1 MDFQVQYG
9 ALDQAASDI
18 TTGAGNL
25 ESCLNDLENTLN
37 QLRSSWEGQA
47 QEAYQAAQLKW
58 NEGLEGL
65 KDVLRRTSAAVDSAR
80 SNYQQTDQSSAAR
93 F

>member
-1 MDFQVQYG
+1 MDFQVNYG
-9 ALDQAASDI
+9 ALDGAAADI
-18 TTGAGNL
+18 KSGASNL
-25 ESCLNDLENTLN
+25 QGCLDDLENTLN

-47 QEAYQAAQLKW
+47 QEAYQAAQRKW

-65 KDVLRRTSAAVDSAR
+65 KDVLRKTSTAVDSAR